1 MGDVYIQHLA
11 VLRERHERRMAC
23 LLKLNNQK
31 KCFHSTRMPPPNR
44 TLMPKGGTL
53 LSKIKILISKSFDQI
68 YIFLVT
74 RIDLMLTKI
83 VFYVVK
89 GFGLIKRGMRVK
101 RKRFFKQSNLP
112 QKEKTYLSSG
122 IYKFPAVMLVLSE
135 TFHVFESRIACIGN
149 IFQGELLCLFGISSH
164 KVFREENH
172 PFRRNAWTFMKFI
185 PGLHTTWHMCVF
197 HDQ

>member
-1 MGDVYIQHLA
+1 
-11 VLRERHERRMAC
+11 
-23 LLKLNNQK
+23 
-31 KCFHSTRMPPPNR
+31 MPPPNR

-89 GFGLIKRGMRVK
+89 GFGLIKREMRVK

-112 QKEKTYLSSG
+112 
-122 IYKFPAVMLVLSE
+122 
-135 TFHVFESRIACIGN
+135 
-149 IFQGELLCLFGISSH
+149 
-164 KVFREENH
+164 
-172 PFRRNAWTFMKFI
+172 
-185 PGLHTTWHMCVF
+185 
-197 HDQ
+197 